1 MDSDENGQETAIIRE
16 IYNGKDAHENFEI
29 ELERALE
36 ASCKTIII
44 EPSKLGEDTAHWIG
58 IGNCL
63 HKTAV
68 LAGFGSLVSGFIWP
82 DRPYVYCPFGAV
94 SLFCTGLYTI
104 SWQFDPCCKYQVENG
119 PKELEKLPLHTL
131 NSTSPVVLVLRDDNR
146 RKLLHWT
153 ATLTAV
159 SYCGWRL
166 YQIYV

>member
-1 MDSDENGQETAIIRE
+1 MFGPDNAIIHE

-36 ASCKTIII
+36 AACKTIVI
-44 EPSKLGEDTAHWIG
+44 EPAKLGEDTARWIG

-68 LAGFGSLVSGFIWP
+68 LSGFGSVVAGTIWP
-82 DRPYVYCPFGAV
+82 DRPYIYCPFTVV

-104 SWQFDPCCKYQVENG
+104 SWQFDPCCKYQVEHS
-119 PKELEKLPLHTL
+119 PTRLKELPLHTL
-131 NSTSPVVLVLRDDNR
+131 NSTSPVVLVRKDDTR
-146 RKLLHWT
+146 RKIFHWT
-153 ATLTAV
+153 STIVAI

-166 YQIYV
+166 YQTCI